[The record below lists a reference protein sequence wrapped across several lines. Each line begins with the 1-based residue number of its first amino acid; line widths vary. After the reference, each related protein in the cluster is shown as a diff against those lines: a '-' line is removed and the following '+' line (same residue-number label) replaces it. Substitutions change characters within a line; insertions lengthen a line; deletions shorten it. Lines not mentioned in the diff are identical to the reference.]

1 MQHGILVELGAA
13 AQVLNVPRHDYTK
26 SLIAAVPALVPRRRR
41 EMKSSPVLL
50 EVSGV
55 MKTFGTGAAWF
66 ARGDRRVHAVKSV
79 DLAVRRG
86 HTLGLV
92 GESGSGKSTLARCII
107 RLIEPDGGTIRLGDV
122 NLCALSRRQ
131 LRPHRKQIQMVF
143 QDPFGSLNPRLT
155 VVQLIAQGPITHGV
169 PASEALAIARELLHL
184 VRLDP
189 AAADRFPHEFSGGQR
204 QRIGI
209 ARALALKPLVLV
221 ADEPVSALDVSVQA
235 QVLQL
240 LADIRDR
247 LELTM
252 LFITHDLRVAAQV
265 CDEIAVMRH
274 GEIVE
279 FGPTV
284 DVFADPQHAYTR
296 ELLAAVPGRNWIPP
310 SFCDS
315 PAAEQTLL

>member
-1 MQHGILVELGAA
+1 
-13 AQVLNVPRHDYTK
+13 
-26 SLIAAVPALVPRRRR
+26 
-41 EMKSSPVLL
+41 
-50 EVSGV
+50 
-55 MKTFGTGAAWF
+55 
-66 ARGDRRVHAVKSV
+66 
-79 DLAVRRG
+79 
-86 HTLGLV
+86 
-92 GESGSGKSTLARCII
+92 
-107 RLIEPDGGTIRLGDV
+107 
-122 NLCALSRRQ
+122 
-131 LRPHRKQIQMVF
+131 MVF

-155 VVQLIAQGPITHGV
+155 VVQLIAQGPMTHGV
-169 PASEALAIARELLHL
+169 PKDEALAIARDLLKL

-209 ARALALKPLVLV
+209 ARALALRPDVLV

-235 QVLQL
+235 QVLHL

-247 LELTM
+247 LQLTM

-279 FGPTV
+279 RGPTM
-284 DVFADPQHAYTR
+284 DVFTDPQHPYTR

-310 SFCDS
+310 DCRDATGCQFCRIEFCKPAPRAAIRSIHVLGPVHFTLQSPLSGTSSQRVLDPFPDLTTKHLRSLSLDGLSLAGSGGVSAPVGARDGDEGRNLSAGVTLARPLTS
-315 PAAEQTLL
+315 PAEVRPSKLHSLPE

>member
-1 MQHGILVELGAA
+1 MQHGILVELGSA
-13 AQVLNVPRHDYTK
+13 AQILNTPRHPYTR
-26 SLIAAVPALVPRRRR
+26 SLIAAVPVLSPRQRPA
-41 EMKSSPVLL
+41 MGSAPLLL
-50 EVSGV
+50 EVRG
-55 MKTFGTGAAWF
+55 MTKTFGTGGTWF
-66 ARGDRRVHAVKSV
+66 ARRDRRVRAVKSV

-107 RLIEPDGGTIRLGDV
+107 RLIEPDAGTIRLGNV
-122 NLCALSRRQ
+122 ELSALSRRQ
-131 LRPHRKQIQMVF
+131 LRPHRKHIQMVF

-169 PASEALAIARELLHL
+169 AAPEALAIARELLQL

-189 AAADRFPHEFSGGQR
+189 ASADRFPHEFSGGQR

-209 ARALALKPLVLV
+209 ARALALKPDVLL

-235 QVLQL
+235 QVLEL

-265 CDEIAVMRH
+265 CDEIAVMRD

-279 FGPTV
+279 FGATV
-284 DVFADPQHAYTR
+284 DLFTAPQHLYTR
-296 ELLAAVPGRNWIPP
+296 ELLAAVPGHNWIPP
-310 SFCDS
+310 
-315 PAAEQTLL
+315 QLH